1 MHPINRHGPSS
12 RSTSLWTEERFIF
25 DMKFLIRLLAAVR
38 FLSSALLGIVL
49 AMTGQHVLANEVIA
63 ALNKQERIAHFRDA
77 TDKLM
82 KQLHSRKGPGLAV
95 WLEVDGETVYNNW
108 GGMAQRDKQIPI
120 DSNTAFELASA
131 SKPLTAAAAMQLVE
145 AGMLGLDDTA
155 IKWLPELPPQW
166 SKITVRQLLTQ
177 SAGVPDYMNQIN
189 SARLK
194 ELDGLTNQQL
204 LKKWRDSPVLNF
216 EPGSKV
222 EYSNSNYVLLAEI
235 IARACGSSYGECLRK
250 HMFEP
255 LGMTHTRVDS
265 EQPVQDESLALNYA
279 ATVRTKGIQ
288 LKTEGPTGIY
298 SSLGD
303 MAIWLRA
310 YRDGKVVNQRNA
322 QTMAMPGMGM
332 AAFENGEKYG
342 MGWVLAADD
351 TPAGA
356 YSHPGQKD
364 GYRTLIRGNPTHKV
378 NYIILSNGGDFVQ
391 PMTEEVQNQIQELFE
406 PAP

>member
-1 MHPINRHGPSS
+1 MHLINPLGRKTK
-12 RSTSLWTEERFIF
+12 STRQCNETRLTI
-25 DMKFLIRLLAAVR
+25 DMKFFNPLCIASRCISFTV
-38 FLSSALLGIVL
+38 LGIVL
-49 AMTGQHVLANEVIA
+49 AMTGRQVRANEAIS
-63 ALNKQERIAHFRDA
+63 ALSKQERIAYFRDA

-131 SKPLTAAAAMQLVE
+131 SKPLTAAAIMQLVE
-145 AGMLGLDDTA
+145 AGLLGVDDAA
-155 IKWLPELPPQW
+155 IKWLPDLPPQW

-189 SARLK
+189 SAKLR

-204 LKKWRDSPVLNF
+204 LEKWRNSPVLNF

-235 IARACGSSYGECLRK
+235 IAKACGISYGECLRK

-255 LGMTHTRVDS
+255 LGMSHTRVDS
-265 EQPVQDESLALNYA
+265 EQPMQDESLALNYA

-303 MAIWLRA
+303 LAIWLRA
-310 YRDGKVVNQRNA
+310 FRDGKIVNKRNA
-322 QTMAMPGMGM
+322 QNMAMPGLGM
-332 AAFENGEKYG
+332 AAFENGDKYG
-342 MGWVLAADD
+342 MGWVLAAED

-406 PAP
+406 SAL